1 MIRILRPCGET
12 RGEAALLR
20 RLRGDTRDAV
30 TALAALCL
38 SLAIGL
44 QPLPRALFAL
54 LIDFL
59 LLLRAL
65 RSRKIS
71 QLTGFLLAQR
81 ALLALPTAQLLARW
95 RSRYGGRGCGVAGCR
110 RSCCSGIGPR
120 IIDNAWRGLTR
131 WRCGPLRRLAL
142 WHSLSLRCGPVLWRG
157 LALRHG
163 LALWHSLPLRCGL
176 NLRRSL
182 PLWRGLNLRRS
193 LPLWRRGTR
202 CGGWMRRRRS
212 LALTLSVFLRIG
224 AQRDH
229 QDCDPQHGCQLQHFS
244 HDENSPLRSY

>member
-1 MIRILRPCGET
+1 LRPCGET
-12 RGEAALLR
+12 RGETALLC
-20 RLRGDTRDAV
+20 RLRGNTRDAV

-44 QPLPRALFAL
+44 QPLLCALFAL

-59 LLLRAL
+59 LLLSAL

-71 QLTGFLLAQR
+71 QLTGFLLAER
-81 ALLALPTAQLLARW
+81 ALLALLAAQLLARCC
-95 RSRYGGRGCGVAGCR
+95 SRCGGRGCGVAGCR

-120 IIDNAWRGLTR
+120 IIDGAWRGFTR
-131 WRCGPLRRLAL
+131 WRCGSLRRLAL

-163 LALWHSLPLRCGL
+163 LALWHSLPLWGGL

-182 PLWRGLNLRRS
+182 PLG
-193 LPLWRRGTR
+193 RRGTR
-202 CGGWMRRRRS
+202 CWGWTRRRRS
-212 LALTLSVFLRIG
+212 PALSLSLSVFLRVG

-229 QDCDPQHGCQLQHFS
+229 QDCDSQHGCQLQNFF
-244 HDENSPLRSY
+244 HDRILRRDHIDRSLK

>member
-1 MIRILRPCGET
+1 MRSCGET
-12 RGEAALLR
+12 RGEAALLC
-20 RLRGDTRDAV
+20 RLRANTRDAV
-30 TALAALCL
+30 RALAALCL
-38 SLAIGL
+38 NLAIGL
-44 QPLPRALFAL
+44 QPLLRALFAL

-81 ALLALPTAQLLARW
+81 ALLTLLTTQLLARG
-95 RSRYGGRGCGVAGCR
+95 RSRYGGRGCGTVGCR

-120 IIDNAWRGLTR
+120 IIDVSLRGLTR

-142 WHSLSLRCGPVLWRG
+142 WRSLSLRCGPVLWRG

-163 LALWHSLPLRCGL
+163 LVLWH
-176 NLRRSL
+176 SL
-182 PLWRGLNLRRS
+182 PLWRGLNLRRG

-202 CGGWMRRRRS
+202 GWGWGWTRRRRS
-212 LALTLSVFLRIG
+212 LALTLLLRVG

-229 QDCDPQHGCQLQHFS
+229 QDCDSQHGCQLQNFF
-244 HDENSPLRSY
+244 HDRILRYDHIDRSLK

>member
-1 MIRILRPCGET
+1 M
-12 RGEAALLR
+12 RGEAALLCH
-20 RLRGDTRDAV
+20 LRGNTRDAV
-30 TALAALCL
+30 AALAELCL
-38 SLAIGL
+38 SLAIAL
-44 QPLPRALFAL
+44 QPLLRALFAL

-65 RSRKIS
+65 RSWKIS

-81 ALLALPTAQLLARW
+81 ALLALLTAQLLARW

-110 RSCCSGIGPR
+110 RSCRPGIGPR
-120 IIDNAWRGLTR
+120 IIDDAWRGLTR
-131 WRCGPLRRLAL
+131 WRCGSLRRLAL

-163 LALWHSLPLRCGL
+163 LALWHSLPL
-176 NLRRSL
+176 
-182 PLWRGLNLRRS
+182 WRGLNLRRS

-202 CGGWMRRRRS
+202 CWSWTRRRRS
-212 LALTLSVFLRIG
+212 LALTLLLRVG

-229 QDCDPQHGCQLQHFS
+229 QDCDSQHGCQLQNFY
-244 HDENSPLRSY
+244 HDRILRYDHINRSLK